1 MNMYIFGTVKN
12 ITHIHK
18 IRKMIKEVTGD
29 ILLTECKTIAHSIA
43 PMDHFDSGL
52 ALSLR
57 EMYPSMVKDFR
68 HYCKVH
74 NPKPGSIWSWGG
86 VGGRQIVNIMAQEP
100 APFQRGGHPG
110 KATISHLDHA
120 LKDLAKWVRDEK
132 IDRLAI
138 PKLATGV
145 GGLDWADVK
154 ASIEKH
160 LGDLDIPVY
169 VYTTFTKG
177 EKAEETP

>member
-1 MNMYIFGTVKN
+1 
-12 ITHIHK
+12 
-18 IRKMIKEVTGD
+18 MIKEVTGD

-74 NPKPGSIWSWGG
+74 NPKAGKIWAWGG
-86 VGGRQIVNIMAQEP
+86 VGGRQIVNLMAQEP
-100 APFQRGGHPG
+100 AASQKGGNPG
-110 KATISHLDHA
+110 KASLSNLDHA
-120 LKDLAKWVRDEK
+120 LKDLAKWIENEN
-132 IDRLAI
+132 IDKLAI

-154 ASIEKH
+154 VSIDRH
-160 LGDLDIPVY
+160 LGDLNIPVY
-169 VYTTFTKG
+169 VYTTFAKG
-177 EKAEETP
+177 VKAEEN